1 MCCYQLP
8 AAAVRISQS
17 IGEND
22 VTTEPFENQL
32 YILQVSIEINRLG
45 LCKHQ
50 RVWYCGSC
58 RGCDLKKI
66 IL

>member
-8 AAAVRISQS
+8 AAAVRISES

-32 YILQVSIEINRLG
+32 YILQVSIEINRLV
-45 LCKHQ
+45 LCNTK
-50 RVWYCGSC
+50 
-58 RGCDLKKI
+58 
-66 IL
+66 